1 MSWKRQSLLHH
12 GIQYTMDLMR
22 SSFLD
27 EKTGLVL
34 PVIRC
39 TFDIPSFTPYLYPPT
54 HPPTQNSKSSMI
66 WWLNS
71 LIFRIIYEVYFKH
84 HVLRNCSL
92 HGILYYGKWKTTI
105 GDIMLPC
112 SASAIA
118 KLLFLYSGSPL
129 TLGIGHVQV
138 GTVRR
143 AVEKGKSNSATS
155 KYQDTN
161 RTNLYS
167 AQDNDDFI
175 SSESDRQQLLM
186 RWVCFVVFNVLCK
199 YVGQNTLSIRCYD

>member
-12 GIQYTMDLMR
+12 GIQHTMDLMR

-84 HVLRNCSL
+84 HVLCNCSL
-92 HGILYYGKWKTTI
+92 HGHPVLWKMKDNNWGYHVTMFRFCNCQVTVFI
-105 GDIMLPC
+105 FWIPTYTRNRAC
-112 SASAIA
+112 SGW
-118 KLLFLYSGSPL
+118 YSQESCWKGEEQFSNFKIP
-129 TLGIGHVQV
+129 GH
-138 GTVRR
+138 
-143 AVEKGKSNSATS
+143 K
-155 KYQDTN
+155 QD
-161 RTNLYS
+161 
-167 AQDNDDFI
+167 
-175 SSESDRQQLLM
+175 
-186 RWVCFVVFNVLCK
+186 
-199 YVGQNTLSIRCYD
+199 